1 VTFSPRAATVPTA
14 KKRGE
19 GRVVVVTRF
28 KVVLPIW
35 ISVALRPRL
44 RGSASDGE
52 PMKLSEENS
61 TSYEQTK
68 RRAYK
73 HTEYMSHMSP
83 ASRSGESMSGLRIFL
98 PRTRVVQEFV
108 NPPDRGAHT

>member
-1 VTFSPRAATVPTA
+1 M
-14 KKRGE
+14 
-19 GRVVVVTRF
+19 VVGTRF
-28 KVVLPIW
+28 KVVLPICW
-35 ISVALRPRL
+35 ISVALRPRQ
-44 RGSASDGE
+44 RERRRADEVVGGE
-52 PMKLSEENS
+52 FNLL
-61 TSYEQTK
+61 EQTK

-83 ASRSGESMSGLRIFL
+83 ASRSGESMSVLRIFL

>member
-1 VTFSPRAATVPTA
+1 M
-14 KKRGE
+14 
-19 GRVVVVTRF
+19 VVGTRF
-28 KVVLPIW
+28 KVVLPICW
-35 ISVALRPRL
+35 ISVASG
-44 RGSASDGE
+44 RGRRRQRE
-52 PMKLSEENS
+52 LMKFKLSEENS

-83 ASRSGESMSGLRIFL
+83 ASRSGESMSVLRIFL